1 MNVEQNAV
9 KTHECAVIGINCL
22 GAEVYEVCLQ
32 LPADMKVEYQA
43 GQYLLLA
50 AQTGEF
56 SPYSI
61 ASAPAEGDR
70 LRLQI
75 LATNAP
81 PMKLLAELQ
90 RDKVARVQLPFGD
103 VHADLADARP
113 LLLIAAGTGMSQ
125 MHSII
130 EQARKLGSATPIHLY
145 WGTREVQ
152 GFYWLAAWSKWEQM
166 ENVQLHKVVSHD
178 DSWEGRSGL
187 LYEAVIKDMPDLAGY
202 RVITSGSPAMVYGT
216 LDALVEH
223 GMQPE
228 QMQADVFSYAPR
240 PAQG

>member
-1 MNVEQNAV
+1 MEQNAV
-9 KTHECAVIGINCL
+9 KTHECAVIAINCL

-32 LPADMKVEYQA
+32 LPDDAEISYQP
-43 GQYLLLA
+43 GQYLMLA
-50 AQTGEF
+50 SRDGEF
-56 SPYSI
+56 NPYSI
-61 ASAPAEGDR
+61 ASAPAEGGM

-81 PMKLLAELQ
+81 PMMLLAELQ
-90 RDKVARVQLPFGD
+90 RDKLARVQLPFGD
-103 VHADLADARP
+103 VCVDPADGQP
-113 LLLIAAGTGMSQ
+113 LLLIAAGTGMAQ

-130 EQARKLGSATPIHLY
+130 EQVRLQESSTEVHLY
-145 WGTREVQ
+145 WGAREVQ
-152 GFYWLAAWSKWEQM
+152 NFYWLSAWSKWEKM
-166 ENVQLHKVVSHD
+166 ENIHLHKVVSHD

-187 LYEAVIKDMPDLAGY
+187 LYEAVIKDMPDLAGC
-202 RVITSGSPAMVYGT
+202 RVVASGSPAMVYGT

-240 PAQG
+240 PE

>member
-1 MNVEQNAV
+1 MEQNAV
-9 KTHECAVIGINCL
+9 KTHECAVIAINCL

-32 LPADMKVEYQA
+32 LPDDAEVSYQP
-43 GQYLLLA
+43 GQYLMLA
-50 AQTGEF
+50 SRDGEF
-56 SPYSI
+56 NPYSI
-61 ASAPAEGDR
+61 ASAPAEGGM

-90 RDKVARVQLPFGD
+90 RDKLARVQLPFGD
-103 VHADLADARP
+103 VCVDPADGQP
-113 LLLIAAGTGMSQ
+113 LLLIAAGTGMAQ

-130 EQARKLGSATPIHLY
+130 EQVRLQENPTEVHLY
-145 WGTREVQ
+145 WGAREVQ
-152 GFYWLAAWSKWEQM
+152 NFYWLSAWSKWEKM
-166 ENVQLHKVVSHD
+166 ENVHLHKVVSHD

-187 LYEAVIKDMPDLAGY
+187 LYEAVIKDMPDLAGC
-202 RVITSGSPAMVYGT
+202 RVVASGSPAMVYGT

-240 PAQG
+240 ED